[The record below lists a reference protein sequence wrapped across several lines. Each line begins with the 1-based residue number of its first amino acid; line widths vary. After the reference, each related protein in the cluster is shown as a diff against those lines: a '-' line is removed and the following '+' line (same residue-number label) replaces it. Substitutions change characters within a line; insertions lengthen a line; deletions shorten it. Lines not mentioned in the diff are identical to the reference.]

1 MDDKI
6 IESFMTSS
14 EEKLGKDEFAKISD
28 EIGIIVTKNAETQK
42 QLQSQADEIARL
54 KRDKE
59 TLVIA
64 NGNLLKQVPV
74 HTDTRE
80 KEADDFEDAKQP
92 EISVRDAFDE
102 NGNFIN

>member
-28 EIGIIVTKNAETQK
+28 EIGTIVSKNAETQK
-42 QLQSQADEIARL
+42 QLQSQQAEIERL

-59 TLVIA
+59 ILVTA

-74 HTDTRE
+74 HTDSIE
-80 KEADDFEDAKQP
+80 KEAEDDDEAKTPQ
-92 EISVRDAFDE
+92 ISLRDAFDD
-102 NGNFIN
+102 NGHFIN